1 MLGKR
6 KPMKETGRMIQ
17 GKESP
22 DFLELG
28 KRQGRFH
35 IQSTVSTKPPFKGI
49 RKSSKKLNIILE
61 LFFKFERQKK
71 NIKQTKSFLKAT
83 DLKK

>member
-71 NIKQTKSFLKAT
+71 KTSNKPNLF
-83 DLKK
+83 